1 MGEPICYQVC
11 GLQTGPIA
19 STPMDS
25 KLPLALVSALGFML
39 ASCGKHQTTSPDP
52 ASQKPPLEVKTVEV
66 AWSEVPLFEA
76 SMGAVQPYRRA
87 DVSAKV
93 TGRVLTMLAVPG
105 KRAEEGELLAEIDA
119 AELRSAVA
127 QAVAARDQAKRD
139 FERVSALLPKN
150 AISRSEFEQAQARYE
165 GAKAAT
171 DEAEHALA
179 NAEVRA
185 PFTGMITR
193 KNMDPG
199 DLAMPGKPLFSMEDF
214 SRLRLETH
222 VAESLSG
229 TLKTGDKIRI
239 TVETAGVDTE
249 GVVSE
254 ISPSADVG
262 SRTFLVKIDLPP
274 DPKLRAGQFGRA
286 HIPRGTHR
294 TLNVPESAVTQR
306 GQMEIAFV
314 VKDGKAHMRLVRTG
328 RLDGGRLEI
337 LSGLE
342 PGELL
347 VVAPDAGLRDG
358 DPVTSSI
365 R

>member
-1 MGEPICYQVC
+1 M
-11 GLQTGPIA
+11 
-19 STPMDS
+19 
-25 KLPLALVSALGFML
+25 
-39 ASCGKHQTTSPDP
+39 
-52 ASQKPPLEVKTVEV
+52 
-66 AWSEVPLFEA
+66 
-76 SMGAVQPYRRA
+76 
-87 DVSAKV
+87 
-93 TGRVLTMLAVPG
+93 
-105 KRAEEGELLAEIDA
+105 LAEIDA
-119 AELRSAVA
+119 AELRAALA
-127 QAVAARDQAKRD
+127 QATAARDQAKRD
-139 FERVSALLPKN
+139 FDRVSALLPKN
-150 AISRSEFEQAQARYE
+150 AISRSEYEQAQARYE

-171 DEAEHALA
+171 DEAEHALS

-193 KNMDPG
+193 KDMDPG
-199 DLAMPGKPLFSMEDF
+199 DLAMPGKPLFAMEDF

-222 VAESLSG
+222 VAESLAG

-239 TVETAGVDTE
+239 TVDTAGVDTE

-262 SRTFLVKIDLPP
+262 SRTFLVKIDLPA
-274 DPKLRAGQFGRA
+274 DPALRAGQFGRA
-286 HIPRGTHR
+286 HIPRGQHR
-294 TLNVPESAVTQR
+294 ALEAPESAVTRR

-314 VKDGKAHMRLVRTG
+314 VKDGTARMRLVRTG
-328 RLDGGRLEI
+328 AHEGGRVEI

-358 DPVTSSI
+358 DPVTSTI

>member
-1 MGEPICYQVC
+1 
-11 GLQTGPIA
+11 
-19 STPMDS
+19 MDS
-25 KLPLALVSALGFML
+25 ILSYALVSALGITL
-39 ASCGKHQTTSPDP
+39 ASCGKHKTESSGAASHSSPV
-52 ASQKPPLEVKTVEV
+52 AVRTIKV
-66 AWSEVPLFEA
+66 AWSEVPLFEV

-119 AELRSAVA
+119 AELRSALT

-150 AISRSEFEQAQARYE
+150 AISRSDFEQAQARYE
-165 GAKAAT
+165 GAVAAAE
-171 DEAEHALA
+171 EAEHALS

-185 PFTGMITR
+185 PFSGVITR
-193 KNMDPG
+193 KDMDPG
-199 DLAMPGKPLFSMEDF
+199 DLAMPGKPLFVMEDF

-222 VAESLSG
+222 VAESLAG

-262 SRTFLVKIDLPP
+262 SRTFLVKIDLPA
-274 DPKLRAGQFGRA
+274 DPALRAGQFGRA
-286 HIPRGTHR
+286 HIPRGRHR
-294 TLNVPESAVTQR
+294 ALEVPESAVTRR

-314 VKDGKAHMRLVRTG
+314 VKDGKAGMRLVRTG
-328 RLDGGRLEI
+328 PHDGGRVEI

-342 PGELL
+342 PGEFL

-358 DPVTSSI
+358 DPVTSAD